1 MGNILVQAMA
11 DNELG
16 NLAQLRDVVRSS
28 FTAETFEPENCRK
41 WEEGYEAYMRVIGKR
56 DMIKEREK

>member
-1 MGNILVQAMA
+1 MA